1 MLENLNHGGKVALLG
16 LPSDD
21 FAIDWSK
28 VVTHMI
34 TIQGIYGRQ
43 MFETWYLM
51 TAMLGSG
58 LDVSPV
64 ITDRFPV
71 DRWGRGVRHRTR
83 RVGRQG
89 ADRMGRTVIT
99 SDTLQGYAD
108 TLDEIR
114 GAGLFK
120 QERLAR
126 VAAGPPRSAS
136 TTAST

>member
-1 MLENLNHGGKVALLG
+1 MLTNLNHGGKIALLG

-64 ITDRFPV
+64 ITDRFPSSRV
-71 DRWGRGVRHRTR
+71 GRGVRHRPR
-83 RVGRQG
+83 RPRRQG
-89 ADRMGRTVIT
+89 LIEWGE
-99 SDTLQGYAD
+99 L
-108 TLDEIR
+108 
-114 GAGLFK
+114 
-120 QERLAR
+120 
-126 VAAGPPRSAS
+126 
-136 TTAST
+136 